1 MILYSCD
8 GINLGSLTDEDL
20 IGGECLTNVGQA
32 STPLARCTTGNLI
45 AAWAIGGEVRT
56 YVCTC

>member
-32 STPLARCTTGNLI
+32 GGTPLARCANGNLI
-45 AAWAIGGEVRT
+45 AAWAVGGEV
-56 YVCTC
+56 